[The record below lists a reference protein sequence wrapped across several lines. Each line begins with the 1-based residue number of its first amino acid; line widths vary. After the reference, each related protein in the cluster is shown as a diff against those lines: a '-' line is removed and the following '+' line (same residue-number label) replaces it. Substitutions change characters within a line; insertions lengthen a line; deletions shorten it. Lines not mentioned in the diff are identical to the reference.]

1 MTRPVRFG
9 SPIDGRCEACGIA
22 VDAADAESLLRRAE
36 RLLFL
41 AEQIA
46 VKARNEDDARLSLM
60 AVDRARSALEVLM
73 RAHGMLSGDQ
83 QINVTIDQRQQGLVQ
98 LGKLSDN
105 IIRRMNAGD
114 RTVLDAVLAATEGAQ
129 PPLESGTD

>member
-1 MTRPVRFG
+1 
-9 SPIDGRCEACGIA
+9 
-22 VDAADAESLLRRAE
+22 
-36 RLLFL
+36 
-41 AEQIA
+41 
-46 VKARNEDDARLSLM
+46 M

-98 LGKLSDN
+98 LGKLSHN